1 MSLFPADPL
10 PLLHRPPRPLPL
22 WAARWPGW
30 AQTAL
35 LPFSMLALLALP
47 NNQAAVVG
55 GHQPDAVQREDGQA
69 VSEGLAHT
77 HLPQN
82 AQREQRLPGKLRG
95 GFFQSNCS
103 KENYT
108 SVHLWGV

>member
-47 NNQAAVVG
+47 NTKLQWW
-55 GHQPDAVQREDGQA
+55 EDTSQTWY
-69 VSEGLAHT
+69 EGSMDKQCLKAWHT
-77 HLPQN
+77 LTFH
-82 AQREQRLPGKLRG
+82 RTH
-95 GFFQSNCS
+95 
-103 KENYT
+103 KENRGCLA
-108 SVHLWGV
+108 SSKRLFPKQLFSRKWHS